1 MFKEFR
7 KRFWRPPRA
16 HGEIIEDRS
25 VSFLEL
31 FYDLVYVVV
40 VAAAASTLAHDI
52 TWRSVGEFAVVFGL
66 IWLAWTNSTILHA
79 LHGNEDLRTRTFI
92 FAPML
97 LLVWLA
103 VYVGDAGQDG
113 GQGCALIYAGY
124 FTLLTWLWFTVRRQD
139 DGVFDVSTRR
149 YLAVMVLIVATMIG
163 SAWLPAAQRVLVWA
177 LVIVIWMVSALVISR
192 TTMDTSAPGFFV
204 GDSLVERFGLFTIIV
219 LGEVVV
225 GVVDGLRNV
234 VSEPLTVA
242 TGLVALTIGFGLWWN
257 YFDLTRGRH
266 PREQPTGISIWMFV
280 HLPLTMSIAAA
291 GAAMVVVVEHASED
305 RTPAGASWLLTAAV
319 AMGLVSLA
327 GVVRTLEAYESLR
340 VIYGPTSRVMVV
352 AAASGL
358 FPAAS
363 VSRAETCLA
372 PSAPRSPPATVNST

>member
-1 MFKEFR
+1 
-7 KRFWRPPRA
+7 
-16 HGEIIEDRS
+16 
-25 VSFLEL
+25 
-31 FYDLVYVVV
+31 
-40 VAAAASTLAHDI
+40 
-52 TWRSVGEFAVVFGL
+52 
-66 IWLAWTNSTILHA
+66 
-79 LHGNEDLRTRTFI
+79 
-92 FAPML
+92 ML

-113 GQGCALIYAGY
+113 GQGFALIYAGY

-139 DGVFDVSTRR
+139 DGVFDVITRR

-177 LVIVIWMVSALVISR
+177 LVIVVWMVSALVISR
-192 TTMDTSAPGFFV
+192 TTMDASEPGFFV

-234 VSEPLTVA
+234 VREPLTVA

-352 AAASGL
+352 AAVVALFVGL
-358 FPAAS
+358 MRPPGLLLVFLLAVIQAGVWVYALSLWLRTEEAA
-363 VSRAETCLA
+363 
-372 PSAPRSPPATVNST
+372 ATLD